1 LVDIILN
8 NKQFKQRIKMSSEQE
23 YYDELQD
30 IIYKTE
36 SRLDAIR
43 LSNFSKMINAYTN
56 DDTKTFQEIFESNAN
71 TIGKIALEIND
82 LNLDNNQKISNIKRI
97 LTNYLGE
104 GYVY

>member
-1 LVDIILN
+1 
-8 NKQFKQRIKMSSEQE
+8 MSSEQE